1 MIKKTLCIF
10 GSVAAFTAVFAE
22 GDLEATFVKAF
33 NEGKPLTAERAFR
46 QLTEK
51 KAKLAPIRYWQAAE
65 VARQTRKASLR
76 RDRLARFLALEKT
89 WTKETEQAAWEL
101 CVASADA
108 REFARLAKNVPA
120 SPLLY
125 RAGKL
130 LLSRFRSEKRTSD
143 FMSVAG
149 TLLEKF
155 TEKNKRLS
163 VAGDLYH
170 FKWENA
176 PGYSLKD
183 SLDLLL
189 KYPEL
194 AGGEPVNTFINW
206 RGKELD
212 AKWIVDYSTKYKV
225 RLPFNYI
232 PNSMIPRLGE
242 VKDAELR
249 KKLIKDFIAL
259 ENVYL
264 KGGEKPDSLYL
275 HSAEWFGCFYA
286 RYARYLGDGLSATA
300 EQSKANVEFI
310 KRFVKAIPATDAGR
324 SVCQRVIGEFIAYK
338 AVFPVDIVAYSR
350 ENPKVFSAVDLYN
363 LSGVLAEVSKQKS
376 IKPLKDLLARADNR
390 YPVRWN
396 TLYLLAEYGETTIVK
411 STLEESISN
420 DVLAP
425 DVGAIFSSA
434 VRCKNL
440 SDKQKVEM
448 VAGLYKLTGHGKRW
462 EFLIGKGAEKAK
474 KDYKFLNTP
483 EGNAFLA
490 TIKPTVVSSDP
501 IYAALVKIASLK
513 QASGGVCPGEAHKVV
528 ADAIKAYIALADK
541 AKSRTS
547 AMHAILYRYYT
558 LCQREPNS
566 AAKYIEVTK
575 DIYGNGYGYWDGLNH
590 MCGLAMRNAKNEGIV
605 WAINEKRA
613 KVTGDYSPLLGCN
626 IPSSIGALPKDI
638 DYFKANFDVFAS
650 FITRQFDYGRIK
662 SEKDMLEA
670 LNLLFKHPGFRIPGD
685 WLIDNVSRHF
695 SSRLSK
701 PEVVKAFPWNEA
713 LAKIVDAD
721 VANSGRAARV
731 MLNMFAA
738 VGRGDEAL
746 KTYLAAANKLDSV
759 PKASRIFALV
769 GMYQIITF
777 PRDKAAVE
785 AGVKDRMGPF
795 LREHVIPALSAI
807 KSNEFPLV
815 DLGDAQSWDALCNYG
830 NANRENKEVQKT
842 LLDTYRQGVK
852 LMNGNCRGA
861 PPDSVYHCIAYQNVY
876 AESLAAS
883 NTFKM
888 AECAATFG
896 ATVWHWNYGAFKNL
910 LAKTRDA
917 GFWESAY
924 LMANSVPADRDS
936 STVAFASR
944 VRAEAAPKLPGIYPV
959 DEKNPAYPLYVA
971 ADELSRKNSERAW
984 ELLKKNVAVFER
996 EAINLPP
1003 DFTAWGVEQLRLDR
1017 GAKDE
1022 NLIKARQIA
1031 TAILGNEARVIAD
1044 LAAAMLLVRAEC
1056 FRDQQNFEAAKLEY
1070 QSIRNNPKYNTTP
1083 AGRKAMFRA
1092 VDLMIETGNTSG
1104 AEATIEYW
1112 LSQPDTEI
1120 QAQAHYFAARIAF
1133 DRKDYD
1139 ETIKEL
1145 REVFAIDFTHTD
1157 ARFLQGKWKLATNS
1171 EVDDT
1176 DVMIG
1181 DLSDRTAIR
1190 PGQQLT
1196 ITVQDRN
1203 LSVAGGGASI
1213 PVILTAKPG
1222 GDSERILLYPSSR
1235 DPNLF
1240 KGVVDVRLA
1249 EAFPSNLV
1257 LEVQGDDVAQY
1268 VIEPEFLKAR
1278 GLPLNKPKVLRVID
1292 DAKLSIGAG
1301 APRAEEKDTQS
1312 ALEESLD
1319 GSLDMSAVSSALR
1332 PGNPLYVFVQD
1343 KDRSVGKDGVGELPV
1358 SVRTTSGDN
1367 LENVTLKETKPYSG
1381 IFRAQIQTSLPPPRA
1396 FASDTAA
1403 GFNAGDVI
1411 NKNKSGEWRSLADG
1425 QPGKW
1430 IEVDTMASHRVSNA
1444 TIRIKNPQEIRAVT
1458 LVGRL
1463 GTETIRL
1470 GSLPAEDVKKR
1481 IGIKYQ
1487 IENGVRLRSADSIRA
1502 RFGRVKGPK
1511 ELNVSNFTYSATHS
1525 GTRNSTMYWS
1535 AAFNQPNEYDYM
1547 RLRIVA
1553 KNTQGNTFRNLWIAM
1568 DLDGEQVFQGQGA
1581 SLHNRI
1587 VTFDVPAGT
1596 HRFELFASALLK
1608 DDSFDI
1614 LWEPVGEDAR
1624 PLPYDWF
1631 DAAKNSSIVKF
1642 LEDKAVISRTD
1653 DGFAATFPKP
1663 VRLRSLRWEFADRT
1677 GPDVTVSKMT
1687 VTDAKGEAVIPC
1699 ASDFSDAQRNDNLEV
1714 APGDSI
1720 FVTYQDEITSSG
1732 EKRIL
1737 QKNIRSSFNN
1747 AKVNFFFE
1755 QTEVSKGG
1763 WERQRL
1769 YQAFRFQPGDVI
1781 IASVVDADG
1790 DLTPQ
1795 ADKIKA
1801 VITTKSG
1808 LRKEI
1813 TLVEQS
1819 KYYEGISLNGNTLDG
1834 IHSGL
1839 FMALVKTAAADD
1851 PKAPANAIKVQPDEM
1866 LTLAYEDREN
1876 TNPGVP
1882 FVRTDRVQ
1890 AAKKGEPHVTLFH
1903 TRRTRVVDNSSTAKA
1918 QLEKI
1923 RRRAGNENVKALY
1936 RDVLHAVPMT
1946 SAISASKE
1954 PIPVNVSTPIPVR
1967 VNDPARARH
1976 AASKIMLRAS
1986 SGTESIEIPMR
1997 LGQRFPGFYLR
2008 KGAESAKEA
2017 YAAGSF
2023 NTIVKLRMGPPD
2035 PNSALAEDEDPE
2047 LGVTGADSVKIEVLD
2062 EAGNPVISRTLKL
2075 VSNASLTLMDSTF
2088 TAPRDAAHVGE
2099 KFFIQVEDADR
2110 DASEATDLVDVT
2122 AIGLVSGTTNTIR
2135 LTETLPHSGIF
2146 TGTYPSEKYGDQM
2159 IFSYRDDLTL
2169 PGTPAQ
2175 TLCATGSVFR
2185 GSDGSVRMF
2194 SKRFRDSDAAVL
2206 VQFRLAECLFE
2217 QAKEHRKLKQQE
2229 RSAKAIDE
2237 GKYILEEAL
2246 RNYPDSTHVAQGE
2259 FLLANLYQEL
2269 ATEKKDAKD
2278 IVGATPLYTEAL
2290 ARFSAILSSWPD
2302 GAFAARSQYH
2312 KALCLEML
2320 GDYARASEEYVK
2332 MTYLYPESELVG
2344 DATIRLATYYYKEA
2358 KRYDIS
2364 GKIYQ
2369 NFQKRFPTHEKAPRA
2384 LFMSGSCYV
2393 KQAEVA
2399 QKNFTEK
2406 HPAFKGMCRETVEMY
2421 RKAVVAF
2428 SDVAEKYVETAP
2440 PAMRAQSLYW
2450 AGDAALRVRD
2460 FEQSYLYLKRTVF
2473 EYPET
2478 EWARRARGLLLQEAK
2493 SFEGLE

>member
-1 MIKKTLCIF
+1 MMKKTLCIF
-10 GSVAAFTAVFAE
+10 GSIAAFTAVFAN
-22 GDLEATFVKAF
+22 GDLEATFEKAF
-33 NEGKPLTAERAFR
+33 KEGKPLTAERAFR

-76 RDRLARFLALEKT
+76 RDRLARFLALEQK

-101 CVASADA
+101 CVAAADA

-130 LLSRFRSEKRTSD
+130 LLARLRAEKRTAD

-149 TLLEKF
+149 TLLAKFNEK
-155 TEKNKRLS
+155 EKRLS
-163 VAGDLYH
+163 VASDVMY
-170 FKWENA
+170 FRYENA
-176 PGYSLKD
+176 PGFSMKGA
-183 SLDLLL
+183 LDLLL
-189 KYPEL
+189 GYPEL
-194 AGGEPVNTFINW
+194 AGTDPVNTYINW
-206 RGKELD
+206 CGKELD
-212 AKWIVDYSTKYKV
+212 AKWIVDYSVKYKV
-225 RLPFNYI
+225 CLPYNYI
-232 PNSMIPRLGE
+232 PNALMSRINE
-242 VKDAELR
+242 IKDAALR
-249 KKLIKDFIAL
+249 KDLVKKFISL
-259 ENVYL
+259 ESVYL
-264 KGGEKPDSLYL
+264 KLGDKPSHERL
-275 HSAEWFGCFYA
+275 HTTEWFGRFYA

-300 EQSKANVEFI
+300 EQSKANVEFL
-310 KRFVKAIPATDAGR
+310 KRLVKALPDTDAGR
-324 SVCQRVIGEFIAYK
+324 WITGGVASEMISYK
-338 AVFPVDIVAYSR
+338 AVLTPDIAAYALA
-350 ENPKVFSAVDLYN
+350 NPKAFYAQDVFN
-363 LSGVLAEVSKQKS
+363 LSGAAAASAKQKS
-376 IKPLKDLLARADNR
+376 IKPIKDVIARADNR
-390 YPVRWN
+390 YEARWSS
-396 TLYLLAEYGETTIVK
+396 LGQLADYGESALVK
-411 STLEESISN
+411 ATLEEHISYN
-420 DVLAP
+420 LITP
-425 DVGAIFSSA
+425 DIGACLSYTA
-434 VRCKNL
+434 RCKNL
-440 SDKQKVEM
+440 NDQQKVAMLE
-448 VAGLYKLTGHGKRW
+448 GFYKLTGYCDRWKGFTGKAVAN
-462 EFLIGKGAEKAK
+462 LLKN
-474 KDYKFLNTP
+474 YKFLDNAA
-483 EGNAFLA
+483 GKAFLA
-490 TIKPTVVSSDP
+490 KIKPDFVSTDP
-501 IYAALVKIASLK
+501 VYAAHRKMFTYKHGPS
-513 QASGGVCPGEAHKVV
+513 SSCPEEAHKT
-528 ADAIKAYIALADK
+528 AAAGIKAYLALGDK
-541 AKSRTS
+541 AKTRKVSFE
-547 AMHAILYRYYT
+547 AMIGRYYW
-558 LCQREPNS
+558 LCQNHAPS
-566 AAKYIEVTK
+566 AVKYLKTVK
-575 DIYGNGYGYWDGLNH
+575 SAYVKGCPFWSGLNH
-590 MCGLAMRNAKNEGIV
+590 MCGVACRKGGDETVAWEMTYH
-605 WAINEKRA
+605 RA
-613 KVTGDYSPLLGCN
+613 KTAGELDQFLGYA
-626 IPSSIGALPKDI
+626 IPAKVGAIPKDL
-638 DYFKANFDVFAS
+638 DYNKSPFSSVAS
-650 FITRQFDYGRIK
+650 FVIRQFDYKRVTDPAK
-662 SEKDMLEA
+662 MVEA
-670 LNLLFKHPGFRIPGD
+670 VTVLFNHPGFNTYEPHVV
-685 WLIDNVSRHF
+685 NSVSRYF
-695 SSRLSK
+695 SALLEK
-701 PEVVKAFPWNEA
+701 PEIVKAFPWAQA
-713 LAKIVDAD
+713 LSKVVDAD
-721 VANSGRAARV
+721 VALGGGSART
-731 MLNMFAA
+731 MLDMFVNA
-738 VGRGDEAL
+738 GKRDEAL
-746 KTYLAAANKLDSV
+746 KTYLAATAKLNPVS
-759 PKASRIFALV
+759 KASCVFALV
-769 GMYQIITF
+769 GMGSVSTF
-777 PRDKAAVE
+777 PRGQKDVD

-795 LREHVIPALSAI
+795 LRDYVIPALTAI
-807 KSNEFPLV
+807 KPEETPLV
-815 DLGDAQSWDALCNYG
+815 DLGSGSNWDMLYNYG
-830 NANRENKEVQKT
+830 YYNRENEAALKT
-842 LLDTYRQGVK
+842 LRDTYRQCVR
-852 LMNGNCRGA
+852 LMNGNCRGLPA
-861 PPDSVYHCIAYQNVY
+861 ADPVHCIAYQSAY
-876 AESLAAS
+876 TEALAAS
-883 NTFKM
+883 NTLKM
-888 AECAATFG
+888 AESAANVG
-896 ATVWHWNYGAFKNL
+896 ATAWHWNYGAFRDL

-924 LMANSVPADRDS
+924 LMANSLPSDRDS

-984 ELLKKNVAVFER
+984 ELLKKNIPVFER

-1070 QSIRNNPKYNTTP
+1070 QSIRNNPKYNSTP
-1083 AGRKAMFRA
+1083 AGRQAMFRA

-1104 AEATIEYW
+1104 AESTIEYW

-1249 EAFPSNLV
+1249 AAFPSNLV

-1312 ALEESLD
+1312 ALEDSLEGNFD
-1319 GSLDMSAVSSALR
+1319 ASAVSSALR

-1343 KDRSVGKDGVGELPV
+1343 KDRSAGKGGIGEVPV
-1358 SVRTTSGDN
+1358 SVRTTSGDT

-1381 IFRAQIQTSLPPPRA
+1381 VFRAQIPTSLPPPRA

-1403 GFNAGDVI
+1403 GFNPGDVI
-1411 NKNKSGEWRSLADG
+1411 NKNKTGEWRSLADG

-1430 IEVDTMASHRVSNA
+1430 LEVDTMASHRVSNA

-1481 IGIKYQ
+1481 IGIKFQ
-1487 IENGVRLRSADSIRA
+1487 RENGVRLRSANSIRA
-1502 RFGRVKGPK
+1502 RFGRARGPK
-1511 ELNVSNFTYSATHS
+1511 ETNVSNFTYSATHN
-1525 GTRNSTMYWS
+1525 GRRNSTMYWS
-1535 AAFNQPNEYDYM
+1535 AAFHQPKEYDYM

-1553 KNTQGNTFRNLWIAM
+1553 KHTQGDTFRNLWIAM

-1587 VTFDVPAGT
+1587 VTFDVPAGA
-1596 HRFELFASALLK
+1596 HRFELFASSVLK
-1608 DDSFDI
+1608 EDSFDI
-1614 LWEPVGEDAR
+1614 LWEPVGEDAKEI
-1624 PLPYDWF
+1624 PYAWF
-1631 DAAKNSSIVKF
+1631 DADKNSSIVNF

-1653 DGFAATFPKP
+1653 DGFAAVFPRP
-1663 VRLRSLRWEFADRT
+1663 VRLRSLRWEFTDRT

-1687 VTDAKGEAVIPC
+1687 VADAKGETIIPC
-1699 ASDFSDAQRNDNLEV
+1699 ASDFSDAQRNNNLEV

-1720 FVTYQDEITSSG
+1720 FVTYQDEVTSSG
-1732 EKRIL
+1732 EKRVL
-1737 QKNIRSSFNN
+1737 QKNLRSSFNN
-1747 AKVNFFFE
+1747 ARVNFFFE
-1755 QTEVSKGG
+1755 QTEVTRGG
-1763 WERQRL
+1763 WERQSL
-1769 YQAFRFQPGDVI
+1769 YKAFRFQPGDVI
-1781 IASVVDADG
+1781 IAAVVDADG
-1790 DLTPQ
+1790 DLTPA

-1808 LRKEI
+1808 QRKEI
-1813 TLVEQS
+1813 TLIEQS
-1819 KYYEGISLNGNTLDG
+1819 KFYQGVSLNGDTLDG

-1851 PKAPANAIKVQPDEM
+1851 PKAPANAIKVQTDDM

-1882 FVRTDRVQ
+1882 FVRTDTVQ

-1903 TRRTRVVDNSSTAKA
+1903 TRRNRVVDNSPTAKA

-1946 SAISASKE
+1946 SAVSSSKD
-1954 PIPVNVSTPIPVR
+1954 PIPVNVATPIPVR

-1976 AASKIMLRAS
+1976 AASKITLRAS
-1986 SGTESIEIPMR
+1986 SATESIEIPMR

-2008 KGAESAKEA
+2008 RGAESAKEA

-2023 NTIVKLRMGPPD
+2023 NTVVKLRMGPPD
-2035 PNSALAEDEDPE
+2035 PNTTLAEDEDPE
-2047 LGVTGADSVKIEVLD
+2047 LGVTGADAVKLEVLD
-2062 EAGNPVISRTLKL
+2062 EEGKPVISRTLKL
-2075 VSNASLTLMDSTF
+2075 VSNAAITLMDSTY

-2110 DASEATDLVDVT
+2110 DASDAADLVDVK
-2122 AIGLVSGTTNTIR
+2122 AVGLVSGTTNTIR

-2146 TGTYPSEKYGDQM
+2146 TGTYPSEKYGDKM
-2159 IFSYRDDLTL
+2159 VFSYRDELTL
-2169 PGTPAQ
+2169 PGTPVQ

-2229 RSAKAIDE
+2229 RSTKAIDE

-2278 IVGATPLYTEAL
+2278 MVGATPLYTEAL

-2369 NFQKRFPTHEKAPRA
+2369 NFQKRFPTHDKAPRA

-2399 QKNFTEK
+2399 QKKFMEK
-2406 HPAFKGMCRETVEMY
+2406 HPNFKGMCRETVEMY
-2421 RKAVVAF
+2421 RKSVVAF
-2428 SDVAEKYVETAP
+2428 ADVAEKYIETAP